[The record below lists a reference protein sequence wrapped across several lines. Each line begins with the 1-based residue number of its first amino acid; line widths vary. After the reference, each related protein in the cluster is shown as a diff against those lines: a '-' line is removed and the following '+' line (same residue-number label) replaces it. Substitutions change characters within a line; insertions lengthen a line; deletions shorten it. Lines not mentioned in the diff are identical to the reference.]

1 MSETILKMRGI
12 CKSFPG
18 VKALQNVDF
27 DLLRGEVHVLIGEN
41 GSGKSTLMKCLSGIY
56 PMDEGTIEYLGK
68 PLTIENVNT
77 TINCGISMVHQEL
90 ALNDH
95 LTVADNIFMGHEL
108 TNGIFVN
115 RKDMAERAQQVLS
128 ELGATFQANTLVG
141 DLSIAEKQL
150 VEIAKAVNTNAKILI
165 LDEPTAVLTEREV
178 THLFGL
184 IRKFT
189 ASGMSIIYISHRM
202 EEIFEIGE
210 RITVLR
216 DGEYRGTY
224 PKSEM
229 TVSRLISLMVG
240 RSADDGIAYHPHE
253 LGETILEV
261 KNLSRA
267 DGRAQ
272 DASFY
277 LRKGEIL
284 GFAGL
289 VGAGRT
295 ELMQMLFGLEQPSAG
310 EIILNGECVAI
321 KNVREA
327 IAHGIGMVPEERKT
341 MGLVLQNTIK
351 FNLTL
356 GVLDQFFGKVIGLN
370 ARKENEIC
378 QKYKDTLSI
387 RMASVNQAVEEL
399 SGGNQQKVVISKW
412 LASSPSILILDEPTR
427 GIDFGAK
434 FEVYGLIQDMV
445 SRGISIIMISSE
457 LPELLGLSDRVYVM
471 HNGKIN
477 ACLDRDQMDQQTVLN
492 YAFGVNGK

>member
-1 MSETILKMRGI
+1 MSETILKMRGV
-12 CKSFPG
+12 CKNFPG

-202 EEIFEIGE
+202 EEIFEIGD

-224 PKSEM
+224 PKSEL

-240 RSADDGIAYHPHE
+240 RSADDGIAYQPHE

-310 EIILNGECVAI
+310 EIILNGERVAI

-370 ARKENEIC
+370 ARKEDEIC

-387 RMASVNQAVEEL
+387 RMASVNQAVENL

-412 LASSPSILILDEPTR
+412 LGQLAEHSN
-427 GIDFGAK
+427 
-434 FEVYGLIQDMV
+434 
-445 SRGISIIMISSE
+445 SRRADAWHRRWREI
-457 LPELLGLSDRVYVM
+457 
-471 HNGKIN
+471 
-477 ACLDRDQMDQQTVLN
+477 
-492 YAFGVNGK
+492 